1 MDLHSRTPRLRGRGA
16 AWSHD
21 HPGAD
26 PGSDLGRLALGA
38 VSNWPQWPKQPTRR
52 GPVLAAGLI
61 LLISYSLIV
70 VALTTDPVA
79 YVVSFRQL
87 SILITALLSMIWIE
101 RQVPRVRLVAV
112 GVIFVGV
119 VLVGLAV

>member
-1 MDLHSRTPRLRGRGA
+1 M
-16 AWSHD
+16 
-21 HPGAD
+21 
-26 PGSDLGRLALGA
+26 
-38 VSNWPQWPKQPTRR
+38 
-52 GPVLAAGLI
+52 LAAGLI